1 MARSRVRNTAFMDAS
16 RSGSSMATKTIQSF
30 SMTIVEPTLAR
41 LARVARVMTTP
52 EDKVNRCLFAAEQ
65 IVEPFRDVKVRSEK
79 EAVEDDQDV
88 LK

>member
-52 EDKVNRCLFAAEQ
+52 ETRLTDVFSLLNR
-65 IVEPFRDVKVRSEK
+65 SSNHSGM
-79 EAVEDDQDV
+79 
-88 LK
+88 